1 MTEYIQ
7 INPADNVAV
16 ALHPLSKGTV
26 IEVNGNSIELM
37 EDIPAG
43 HKIALKDFAEGDMV
57 IKYGFPISHAV
68 KEVRKGHLLN
78 EKTVKTNLS
87 GLSTYTYT
95 PKFEKQTFTNENR
108 TFKGYL
114 RANGEAGIRN
124 EIWIIPTEI
133 GRASCRERV

>member
-87 GLSTYTYT
+87 FYTLNL
-95 PKFEKQTFTNENR
+95 P
-108 TFKGYL
+108 YL
-114 RANGEAGIRN
+114 L
-124 EIWIIPTEI
+124 T
-133 GRASCRERV
+133 

>member
-43 HKIALKDFAEGDMV
+43 HKIALKDLQKV
-57 IKYGFPISHAV
+57 I
-68 KEVRKGHLLN
+68 
-78 EKTVKTNLS
+78 
-87 GLSTYTYT
+87 
-95 PKFEKQTFTNENR
+95 
-108 TFKGYL
+108 
-114 RANGEAGIRN
+114 
-124 EIWIIPTEI
+124 W
-133 GRASCRERV
+133 